1 MAFIFLIFLAFLPR
15 TLATN
20 LTHYPESRVWS
31 FIRSVPRQSVDKQC
45 AKSLDRVE
53 TYLQDQRTLE
63 QQRQFFSE
71 AFSTGDASQ
80 FISRD
85 QDRWLYNAFMC
96 IKAAGE
102 QTYSASEYPLHYCY
116 GETTEGNESHGQ
128 QQIAYGMCI
137 PSTCSGETDKMELLR
152 KWWQNL
158 ETQNNGQSINGT
170 NALLRAD
177 DGLLRFGDCTKSRHS
192 LQWWEQPVPLL
203 QFAFDMVLIGLISMA
218 TVFHWRR
225 GGRSKSLRVQLLLC
239 FSAARNMKKLVQMP
253 KDLQS
258 TITCM
263 FGLRFLSMVWTLVGH
278 SFIFIQ
284 AFLSNVDEFKDDL
297 VDHFW
302 NQWITNFT
310 LSVDVFLVLSGTL
323 TAYSWFRRA
332 QQSHSD
338 ESRVGWASWPYWLR
352 FYRHRLVRLWPAYI
366 YTLFAVTTRVSV
378 THYHPMWPPTDP
390 AVQCPKHWLENVL
403 FINSLTDNR
412 CLPWTWYIGTEFIF
426 YLLSPVFLLALRH
439 SALYGLSLVG
449 LVSAASA
456 LANLVIMLQY
466 NFPPTQMLWKQP
478 SNFSPDFIKH
488 HLVIYIKPW
497 YRIGPYLV
505 GLVLGYVLAV
515 HSVSPQRKR
524 SDGTHSARFV
534 WVGWATAGCAGFWS
548 VFGLYPALQG
558 WDWPLYHLFYG
569 SCARTIFALALGWLI
584 YACHTGIGGPINWV
598 LSLSPL
604 LPLSVLS
611 YSVYLFHMIP
621 VVFTYMISP
630 FPIHYNSK
638 LFVLAHCVVQ
648 LAISYGFGMICTLLA
663 ELPALNIERIFLS
676 HPKRKNPGGGNFV
689 EKDERNGYGSAIDG
703 YGNGNAMR
711 MAVPSITVEKEME
724 GADGGYS
731 TSCAEEEEAT
741 EKQKS
746 EGSKQFEIEME
757 RKHGRE

>member
-1 MAFIFLIFLAFLPR
+1 MEQHLI
-15 TLATN
+15 
-20 LTHYPESRVWS
+20 
-31 FIRSVPRQSVDKQC
+31 
-45 AKSLDRVE
+45 
-53 TYLQDQRTLE
+53 
-63 QQRQFFSE
+63 
-71 AFSTGDASQ
+71 
-80 FISRD
+80 RD
-85 QDRWLYNAFMC
+85 C
-96 IKAAGE
+96 ITE
-102 QTYSASEYPLHYCY
+102 LHYCY
-116 GETTEGNESHGQ
+116 GETKPGNESREPQQ

-137 PSTCSGETDKMELLR
+137 PSTCSGEMDRMELL
-152 KWWQNL
+152 KEWQHNVHIDNVK
-158 ETQNNGQSINGT
+158 NNGSR
-170 NALLRAD
+170 ALLDAD
-177 DGLLRFGDCTKSRHS
+177 DRRLLFGDCTKSRHTR
-192 LQWWEQPVPLL
+192 QWWEQPVPLL
-203 QFAFDMVLIGLISMA
+203 QFAFDMVLVGLISVA
-218 TVFHWRR
+218 TVLHWRR
-225 GGRSKSLRVQLLLC
+225 GGRSKSLRVQLLLS
-239 FSAARNMKKLVQMP
+239 FSAARNMKKMVQMP

-263 FGLRFLSMVWTLVGH
+263 FGLRFLSMVWTLIGH
-278 SFIFIQ
+278 SFIFVQ

-297 VDHFW
+297 VDNFW

-332 QQSHSD
+332 QQPHSV
-338 ESRVGWASWPYWLR
+338 EARVGWTAWPYWLR

-426 YLLSPVFLLALRH
+426 YLLSPVFLLALRQ
-439 SALYGLSLVG
+439 SPVYGLSLVG
-449 LVSAASA
+449 AVSAASA
-456 LANLVIMLQY
+456 LANLITMLQY

-478 SNFSPDFIKH
+478 PIFSPDFIKH

-505 GLVLGYVLAV
+505 GLVLGFVLAV
-515 HSVSPQRKR
+515 QSVSPQRKR
-524 SDGTHSARFV
+524 SEDARSFRFV
-534 WVGWATAGCAGFWS
+534 WAGWAMACGAGFWS

-569 SCARTIFALALGWLI
+569 SCARTIFAIALGWLI

-598 LSLSPL
+598 LSLSPF

-630 FPIHYNSK
+630 FPIHYKSK
-638 LFVLAHCVVQ
+638 FYVLIHCVIQ

-663 ELPALNIERIFLS
+663 ELPALNIERILLS
-676 HPKRKNPGGGNFV
+676 PKRELPRGEHCV
-689 EKDERNGYGSAIDG
+689 EEDKRNGYGSAVDG
-703 YGNGNAMR
+703 YDSGAMR
-711 MAVPSITVEKEME
+711 MAVPSVTVEKDVEE
-724 GADGGYS
+724 SGGYS
-731 TSCAEEEEAT
+731 TSCADEEEDEGT
-741 EKQKS
+741 EKQS
-746 EGSKQFEIEME
+746 D
-757 RKHGRE
+757 RNRH